1 MRVAPQVVE
10 HLRWS
15 TKRRLGINVPFLAA
29 RTGYQVGEGTLIG
42 QVREAG
48 VEAERTA
55 LEGLLQALE
64 KQSPKQP

>member
-1 MRVAPQVVE
+1 MRVAPEVVE

-15 TKRRLGINVPFLAA
+15 TERRLGIDDPFLAA
-29 RTGYQVGEGTLIG
+29 RTGDQGGLGTLIG

-55 LEGLLQALE
+55 FSSPLQAL
-64 KQSPKQP
+64 